1 MEHGD
6 KSPDQQLTRNI
17 SDLRLREVLPKAD
30 DYSAVRT
37 KSGDCGVVVGKPG
50 YRGGMPPPSSNRLTL
65 GVEEEF
71 LLVTSDGRL
80 SRQGPDVADHTQAP
94 DGELQQ
100 ELNRCQVESATGI
113 CETADELVAQL
124 GKLREQLA
132 ATAADRDLR
141 LIPSGTPV
149 LAEEN
154 SPEITPNPRY
164 HKAAAEFGA
173 TAHLGTT
180 CGCHVHVAIPDR
192 ETGIRLS
199 NHLRP
204 WLPLLLTLTA
214 NSPFDNGQDTGYCS
228 WRHQQWSRWPSAG
241 PPPAFDS
248 LDHYET
254 TIATMLRTGA
264 MMDRAML
271 YWDIRLSDNQ
281 PTLEFRVSDVADKVE
296 EAVLL
301 ALVIRGLAHVTLDRI
316 DEPSPTLPSEILR
329 ANLWRAARDG
339 PTGRTLH
346 PLTQQLTPV
355 DQQWTDLVEL
365 ISPALRNEPGD
376 EDFVKDGM
384 AALRE
389 TGGGA
394 HRQRQAFARNDNLHD
409 VLDSLAV
416 KP

>member
-1 MEHGD
+1 
-6 KSPDQQLTRNI
+6 
-17 SDLRLREVLPKAD
+17 
-30 DYSAVRT
+30 
-37 KSGDCGVVVGKPG
+37 
-50 YRGGMPPPSSNRLTL
+50 MPPSNADRLTL

-71 LLVTSDGRL
+71 LLVDADGRL
-80 SRQGPDVADHTQAP
+80 SRQGPDVADSTEAP

-113 CETADELVAQL
+113 CGTAEELVAQL

-132 ATAADRDLR
+132 ATAAGRGLR
-141 LIPSGTPV
+141 LIPSGTSL
-149 LAEEN
+149 LAEEG

-192 ETGIRLS
+192 ETGVRLS

-214 NSPFDNGQDTGYCS
+214 NSPFDDGRDTGYCS

-254 TIATMLRTGA
+254 TIATMLRSGA

-271 YWDIRLSDNQ
+271 YWDVRLSDNQ
-281 PTLEFRVSDVADKVE
+281 PTLEFRVSDVAGRVE
-296 EAVLL
+296 EAALL
-301 ALVIRGLAHVTLDRI
+301 AIVIRGLAQVTLDRLG
-316 DEPSPTLPSEILR
+316 EPAPALPSEILR

-339 PTGRTLH
+339 PSGRTLH
-346 PLTQQLTPV
+346 PVTQQLSPV
-355 DQQWTDLVEL
+355 DEQWTDLVEL

-376 EDFVKDGM
+376 EDFVQHGF

-394 HRQRQAFARNDNLHD
+394 HRQRQAFGRRESLHD
-409 VLDSLAV
+409 VLDSLATH
-416 KP
+416 P